1 MSYTMKLY
9 KKENLEQN
17 YLLNN
22 WNKIIYFIEIYNF
35 KNS

>member
-9 KKENLEQN
+9 KKEKLIETK
-17 YLLNN
+17 LF
-22 WNKIIYFIEIYNF
+22 YFIEIYNF